1 MKKKKSRKSISNSDI
16 IKKKK
21 KEVIEEEEEETL
33 PTTESS
39 ETETEVEETNAKDS
53 ETEDSNNK
61 IKDEEEII
69 LNNDTDVFNSL
80 VQMVQEAPEDIL
92 LSSSSSS
99 NGGVNIE
106 NTLINNIQYLFSR
119 IEATGG
125 EYMKLLNHQLKQTTS
140 TREEES
146 EEEDE
151 DDDDEN
157 TNFLYPFSG
166 LEKLYISNSKDDDFL
181 ELLWSQVDLQNQSL
195 LPKLKSAFKKK
206 KKKSQN
212 NNNDED
218 SDAEVEA
225 PVLMKIS
232 DSDSEE
238 SDESSQS
245 DGSSESVSENE
256 DKESEDEETKRIRQ
270 RMERSMLD
278 MDDMDDGEE
287 EEEEESY
294 DSEDE
299 DIQDNKIK
307 KKKKN
312 KKKVEDFDP
321 AAEELNDGFF
331 DLNDMEDFADEE
343 EDFHLFDDGD
353 GDDNDDDD
361 DDGSEEEK
369 EGGDF
374 KRKKKYR
381 EEEDIDALH
390 SMYTDN
396 FDEDDDDD
404 DEVDPAELTAADFFG
419 QPNKKYHGRF
429 KFVNGKFIRTDKKN
443 DKESGM
449 KKNELEESWDK
460 SAEKEDEE
468 DENDWPTRNN
478 NASDSQQMEQ
488 DESSDEEDE
497 EDEIEE
503 EEEEEIQGKESTTTH
518 AKQQAKLAK
527 QIKQYEEELL
537 MEKPWQMKG
546 ETKATSRPVDSL
558 LDSTPEFELANKQ
571 APAITVEHTTSLEEV
586 IKRRIIE
593 NDWDDIVPRELP
605 SVFKQH
611 NNRSLGPEVS
621 QEKSKLGLG
630 ELYEREYLKKAV
642 GYDVEK
648 EEKQTQED
656 KAKMEMRTL
665 FASLCSKLDAMSNY
679 HFAPRPVDQ
688 EAERADNG
696 EINVLANK
704 PAISVEDI
712 IPTFV
717 SDKRTLVPKD
727 IYKGTGNLRGKDSVL
742 KGESELSQQDRQRA
756 RQTKKSKRRKE
767 RKEKLADERILSK
780 LNPLSTG
787 LNNPY
792 EKRKIREDLSFA
804 RSRGKIITAE
814 ENPNSSNYNSSTKFF
829 KELQDS
835 TRSEIRNN
843 YDDGNDSNKRRKVGD
858 DSAKSSSY
866 KL

>member
-21 KEVIEEEEEETL
+21 KEVIEEEEDETL

-39 ETETEVEETNAKDS
+39 ETETEVEETNAKNP

-61 IKDEEEII
+61 IKEKEEII

-80 VQMVQEAPEDIL
+80 LQMVQEAPEDIL
-92 LSSSSSS
+92 LSSSSSSS

-140 TREEES
+140 TGEEES
-146 EEEDE
+146 EEDE
-151 DDDDEN
+151 DDEN

-195 LPKLKSAFKKK
+195 LPRLKSAFKKK
-206 KKKSQN
+206 KKSQN
-212 NNNDED
+212 NSNNDED
-218 SDAEVEA
+218 SDAEVVEA

-238 SDESSQS
+238 ESDESSQS
-245 DGSSESVSENE
+245 DGSSQSISENE
-256 DKESEDEETKRIRQ
+256 DEESEDEETKRIRQ

-287 EEEEESY
+287 EESY
-294 DSEDE
+294 DSENE
-299 DIQDNKIK
+299 DIQDNKI

-353 GDDNDDDD
+353 DNGDDDDD
-361 DDGSEEEK
+361 DDGSEEEKK

-396 FDEDDDDD
+396 FDEEEEDDD

-429 KFVNGKFIRTDKKN
+429 KFVNGKFIRTDKKKN
-443 DKESGM
+443 VEESGM
-449 KKNELEESWDK
+449 KNDLDESWDK

-478 NASDSQQMEQ
+478 NTSDSQQMEQ
-488 DESSDEEDE
+488 DESSEEE
-497 EDEIEE
+497 EE

-546 ETKATSRPVDSL
+546 ETKATSRPIDSL

-611 NNRSLGPEVS
+611 NNRSVGPEVS

-688 EAERADNG
+688 ESERAANN

>member
-16 IKKKK
+16 KKKK
-21 KEVIEEEEEETL
+21 KEVIEEEDETL
-33 PTTESS
+33 PKTES
-39 ETETEVEETNAKDS
+39 ETETEVETNAKDS

-61 IKDEEEII
+61 KEDEEII

-80 VQMVQEAPEDIL
+80 LQMVQEAPEDIL
-92 LSSSSSS
+92 LSSSS

-119 IEATGG
+119 IETTGG

-140 TREEES
+140 TGEEES

-151 DDDDEN
+151 DEN
-157 TNFLYPFSG
+157 TNFSYPFSG
-166 LEKLYISNSKDDDFL
+166 LEKLYISNSEDDDFL

-195 LPKLKSAFKKK
+195 LPKLKSAFKK

-238 SDESSQS
+238 SDESSES
-245 DGSSESVSENE
+245 DGSESISDNE
-256 DKESEDEETKRIRQ
+256 DGDEDEETKRIRQ

-287 EEEEESY
+287 EESY

-299 DIQDNKIK
+299 GIQDNKI
-307 KKKKN
+307 KKKN

-353 GDDNDDDD
+353 DDD

-390 SMYTDN
+390 TMYSDN
-396 FDEDDDDD
+396 LDDDDDD

-449 KKNELEESWDK
+449 KNELDESWDK

-478 NASDSQQMEQ
+478 ASDSQQMEQ
-488 DESSDEEDE
+488 DESSDEDE
-497 EDEIEE
+497 EDEVEVE
-503 EEEEEIQGKESTTTH
+503 VEGEEIQGKESTTTH

-593 NDWDDIVPRELP
+593 DYWDDIVPRELP
-605 SVFKQH
+605 SVFKH
-611 NNRSLGPEVS
+611 NRSVGPEVS

-679 HFAPRPVDQ
+679 NFAPRPVDQ
-688 EAERADNG
+688 EAERADN

-804 RSRGKIITAE
+804 RSRGKIITAD

-835 TRSEIRNN
+835 TRSEIRNS